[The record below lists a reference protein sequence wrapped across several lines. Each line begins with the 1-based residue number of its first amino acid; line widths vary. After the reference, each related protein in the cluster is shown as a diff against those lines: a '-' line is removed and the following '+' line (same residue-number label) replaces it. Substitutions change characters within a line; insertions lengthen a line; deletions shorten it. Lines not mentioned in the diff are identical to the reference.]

1 LERAGVPVT
10 YFLAEGALH
19 GHLNHTA
26 GLPEGQAALDFLA
39 RELASAR
46 RPA

>member
-1 LERAGVPVT
+1 VSC
-10 YFLAEGALH
+10 FLAQGAVH

-39 RELASAR
+39 GELLAVR
-46 RPA
+46 RA